1 MKYNHAFTLG
11 FSVVSTTEDGSDVTA
26 EQVRSA
32 IRELLMEYTDMD
44 ILENIG
50 APFDTYEMDEV
61 ALVDQLVDSWEEESV

>member
-11 FSVVSTTEDGSDVTA
+11 FSVVSTTVDGSDVTA

-32 IRELLMEYTDMD
+32 IRELLMEYPDMD

-50 APFDTYEMDEV
+50 APFDTYEMDE
-61 ALVDQLVDSWEEESV
+61 EESA

>member
-11 FSVVSTTEDGSDVTA
+11 FSVVSAAEDGSDVTA

-32 IRELLMEYTDMD
+32 IRKLLIEYPDTD

-50 APFDTYEMDEV
+50 APFDTYELDEEV
-61 ALVDQLVDSWEEESV
+61 VI